1 MKREITCG
9 SRGGRLRCGR
19 LRGGRLRCGRLRH
32 GSDPCADRRLGAQR
46 LLVLA
51 VVALDRVDLRDE

>member
-1 MKREITCG
+1 MVRSLAVISPFNLG
-9 SRGGRLRCGR
+9 
-19 LRGGRLRCGRLRH
+19 GRLRH